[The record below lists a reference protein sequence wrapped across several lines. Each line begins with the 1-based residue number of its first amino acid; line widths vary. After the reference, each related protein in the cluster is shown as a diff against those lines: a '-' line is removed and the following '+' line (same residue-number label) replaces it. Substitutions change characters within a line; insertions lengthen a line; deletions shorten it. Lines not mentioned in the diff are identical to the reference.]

1 MEYVL
6 RGMGIDMRE
15 KAHQVYKTKSGLIV
29 PSVTQIVSMLNK
41 PVLVTWAN
49 KLGLQGID
57 VRKYVDI
64 KAEIGTVAHRMILDY
79 FLNQETDFSEYSR
92 DVIDKAENSFLS
104 FLEWTKNKEIKP
116 LLVEE
121 SMVSE
126 LELFGG
132 AFDFYGLVDGEK
144 TLVDFKTGNGIYQE
158 YFYQL
163 AGYSIL
169 LEEAGMKV
177 RRGMILNIPRTEDER
192 FLVQSV
198 TSFEREKKIFRHLLA
213 IYWLERE
220 AK

>member
-1 MEYVL
+1 
-6 RGMGIDMRE
+6 MRE
-15 KAHQVYKTKSGLIV
+15 KAHRVYKTKSGLVI

-41 PVLVTWAN
+41 PALVTWAN

-57 VRKYVDI
+57 VKKYVDN
-64 KAEIGTVAHRMILDY
+64 KADIGTVAHRMILDY
-79 FLNQETDFSEYSR
+79 FLDQETDFSEYSKE
-92 DVIDKAENSFLS
+92 VIDKAENSFLS
-104 FLEWTKNKEIKP
+104 FLEWAKNRKVKP
-116 LLVEE
+116 LFVEK

-126 LELFGG
+126 VELFGG
-132 AFDFYGLVDGEK
+132 TFDFYGLVDGEK

-177 RRGMILNIPRTEDER
+177 RRGMILNILRTEDER

-198 TSFEREKKIFRHLLA
+198 DSFEREKKIFRHLLS
-213 IYWLERE
+213 IYWLEKE
-220 AK
+220 GKYGNS